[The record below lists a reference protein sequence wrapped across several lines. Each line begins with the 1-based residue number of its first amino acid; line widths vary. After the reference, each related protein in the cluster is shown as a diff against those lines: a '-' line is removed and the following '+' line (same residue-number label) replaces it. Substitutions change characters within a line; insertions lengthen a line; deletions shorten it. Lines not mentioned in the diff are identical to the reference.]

1 MFCFKNLIKQCYD
14 NLGAPKIL
22 NQRMLEKRRP
32 PQKLLFSATLSQ
44 DPEKL
49 QQLSLFQPKLF
60 TSIVDDSSTKLESS
74 DQFPSDR
81 FIGKYTTPKELTER
95 YIETTA
101 DLKPLVLYKFIKQK
115 KLKKT
120 LVFTHSVE
128 SAHRLAILLKAMFK
142 KHLNIEEIS
151 SNLQPKYRIDL
162 INRFSEGKVDL

>member
-1 MFCFKNLIKQCYD
+1 M
-14 NLGAPKIL
+14 
-22 NQRMLEKRRP
+22 
-32 PQKLLFSATLSQ
+32 SQ

-60 TSIVDDSSTKLESS
+60 TSIVDDLKTELS
-74 DQFPSDR
+74 DQPSDR

-101 DLKPLVLYKFIKQK
+101 DLKPLVLYKFIKQE

-151 SNLQPKYRIDL
+151 SNLQPKFRIDL